1 MQGKTINGFELKHLL
16 GVGGMAEVWYAENEI
31 HKAAA
36 VKLLNIELSRSA
48 AIVERFRQEAEIM
61 VKLEHHNIRQV
72 YGYGTVEGRPA
83 IIMEYLE
90 GADLGERLKKG
101 EHFSDE
107 NLIKWW
113 NQLVDALT
121 YTHNKGIVHRDI
133 KPGNIFIDNE
143 GNVKLLD
150 FGIAKIKES
159 ISMTRTGTLMG
170 TLMYMSPEQVMDS
183 KWVGPESDNY
193 SLAVTFVHLM
203 TGKEPYDQTTLN
215 DYTVRRSI
223 VEKPLDMTGVPSEWR
238 ELFKPLLVKA
248 PEKRGELKYFDAER
262 HNKKPEDL
270 NKNRKLQPWIAFISV
285 VLIIAGLGLW
295 ALLSSKGD
303 DNALV
308 RFKVNDI
315 QFAENEPALTI
326 VKTENGIDINGQA
339 IVGKYELAVG
349 NVEFN
354 DKYFNCQVL
363 PNESVKLFFR
373 DIPVDSVELIM
384 KGENVRIV
392 AMVSGK
398 KPVAGGDQAIKPN
411 KPLQTQKKPQG
422 GGGDQGTGNVGKWEK
437 TKTAAQE
444 KVLNCGE
451 FDSQLEETVLVTI
464 VFQKIGGMCN
474 TINVFVPEKLSKPVT
489 PDEGYDINSFVC
501 NDPNCKV
508 ITRKHDDKTNDT
520 IRICHPMGMEGDYE
534 FVFTVESKAN
544 KYPYRVKVHYNAK
557 GNLNENPVEGDGTGD
572 GLVLDDTI
580 FDTQTCP
587 MRSGD
592 IISFNLVDEGFLF
605 NKKVVLT
612 TFNRCSFNNNKLEI
626 VKDTI
631 NEHSFKLTK
640 GLERNEI
647 IKLFVYGKYNDNDK
661 VIQINITRKK

>member
-101 EHFSDE
+101 EKFSEED
-107 NLIKWW
+107 LIKWW

-238 ELFKPLLVKA
+238 DLFKPLLVKA
-248 PEKRGELKYFDAER
+248 PEKRGELKPFTADIKA
-262 HNKKPEDL
+262 HKPIKAPKAS
-270 NKNRKLQPWIAFISV
+270 NN
-285 VLIIAGLGLW
+285 
-295 ALLSSKGD
+295 SK
-303 DNALV
+303 
-308 RFKVNDI
+308 R
-315 QFAENEPALTI
+315 
-326 VKTENGIDINGQA
+326 
-339 IVGKYELAVG
+339 
-349 NVEFN
+349 
-354 DKYFNCQVL
+354 
-363 PNESVKLFFR
+363 R
-373 DIPVDSVELIM
+373 
-384 KGENVRIV
+384 
-392 AMVSGK
+392 
-398 KPVAGGDQAIKPN
+398 
-411 KPLQTQKKPQG
+411 
-422 GGGDQGTGNVGKWEK
+422 
-437 TKTAAQE
+437 
-444 KVLNCGE
+444 
-451 FDSQLEETVLVTI
+451 
-464 VFQKIGGMCN
+464 
-474 TINVFVPEKLSKPVT
+474 
-489 PDEGYDINSFVC
+489 
-501 NDPNCKV
+501 
-508 ITRKHDDKTNDT
+508 
-520 IRICHPMGMEGDYE
+520 
-534 FVFTVESKAN
+534 
-544 KYPYRVKVHYNAK
+544 
-557 GNLNENPVEGDGTGD
+557 
-572 GLVLDDTI
+572 
-580 FDTQTCP
+580 
-587 MRSGD
+587 
-592 IISFNLVDEGFLF
+592 
-605 NKKVVLT
+605 
-612 TFNRCSFNNNKLEI
+612 
-626 VKDTI
+626 
-631 NEHSFKLTK
+631 
-640 GLERNEI
+640 
-647 IKLFVYGKYNDNDK
+647 
-661 VIQINITRKK
+661 